1 MSDYSRREAELKKLT
16 RSNALRVITFLAEV
30 FPDAFFIYK
39 SRRSPLKIGI
49 FNDLAPLVPFVG
61 ESDLRAGL
69 KRYTLSY
76 GYLRSCTEGASRI
89 DLNGKEAGTVSAEEA
104 GYARSVSAPRQKLD
118 AKWQAGQ
125 STAKKKPQPKPELLG
140 FAELKASAARR
151 RDERDLVKSVTV
163 S

>member
-76 GYLRSCTEGASRI
+76 GYLRSCNEGASRI
-89 DLNGKEAGTVSAEEA
+89 DLNGKEVGTVSAEEA
-104 GYARSVSAPRQKLD
+104 EYARSVSARRQKLD
-118 AKWQAGQ
+118 AKWQASQ
-125 STAKKKPQPKPELLG
+125 AAIKNKLQPKSEMPKRLG
-140 FAELKASAARR
+140 FAELKASAAQR
-151 RDERDLVKSVTV
+151 RDLVKSVTI